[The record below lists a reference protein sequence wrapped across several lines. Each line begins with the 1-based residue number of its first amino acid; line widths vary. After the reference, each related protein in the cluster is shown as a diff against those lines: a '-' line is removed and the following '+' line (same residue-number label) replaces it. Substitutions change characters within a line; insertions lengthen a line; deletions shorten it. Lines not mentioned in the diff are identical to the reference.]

1 MLISQTPAVRMMDA
15 RQSGRRVP
23 GGLVVWMVEV
33 KWRYETPRG
42 DQRVTG
48 GPDVYPGIAT
58 GWGSLKSLS
67 SQAN

>member
-58 GWGSLKSLS
+58 GLENSKEV
-67 SQAN
+67 